1 MASCHT
7 HATCRRVRHLAIPTQ
22 PVGEYGIL
30 AIPTQPIGEYGVP
43 PRNLLIIK
51 KNTTSTS

>member
-30 AIPTQPIGEYGVP
+30 AIPTQPADYKRNYNLYL
-43 PRNLLIIK
+43 RNLFD
-51 KNTTSTS
+51 TAE